1 MRQLQNTLYI
11 TNDNIKTKVNRQA
24 FEFMENDGTDIMHVP
39 VHEIEKILV
48 FGNNNFDES
57 MYTKCA
63 ELGVGLYFFTANGR
77 LRYRIEGRTKG
88 NVVVRKQQYLL
99 SGTQGFIDDK
109 RQDTELYLC
118 DKPVYVEP
126 CGNVGCRT

>member
-11 TNDNIKTKVNRQA
+11 TNDNIKAKVNRQA
-24 FEFMENDGTDIMHVP
+24 FEFMEADGTNIMHVP

-63 ELGVGLYFFTANGR
+63 ELGVGLSQKK
-77 LRYRIEGRTKG
+77 EGS
-88 NVVVRKQQYLL
+88 L
-99 SGTQGFIDDK
+99 
-109 RQDTELYLC
+109 
-118 DKPVYVEP
+118 
-126 CGNVGCRT
+126 